1 MGLSIGISVQRDTMA
16 DELELHVNYPLVYT
30 NAILTKRGGQWK
42 IVERSNR
49 NNSAS
54 TPRLDQ
60 AFNSAMASLADQI
73 KGMRFTP
80 VKNSKNSP
88 VNGCTITI
96 CKTEV
101 SDDYGIMATITHELM
116 EAYNPSDTTVAMI
129 GKDITDRAKR
139 LRQRIQGSFA
149 PAAAS
154 A

>member
-16 DELELHVNYPLVYT
+16 DELELRVNYPLVYA
-30 NAILTKRGGQWK
+30 NAILTKRDDQWK
-42 IVERSNR
+42 IVECSNR

-73 KGMRFTP
+73 KGMSFTP
-80 VKNSKNSP
+80 VKGENGTINS
-88 VNGCTITI
+88 CMITI

-101 SDDYGIMATITHELM
+101 GDDYDIMATITHELM

-129 GKDITDRAKR
+129 GKAVTARAER
-139 LRQRIQGSFA
+139 LKQRIQGSFA

>member
-16 DELELHVNYPLVYT
+16 DELKLHVNYPLVYT
-30 NAILTKRGGQWK
+30 NAILTKRGDQWK
-42 IVERSNR
+42 IVERGNR

-60 AFNSAMASLADQI
+60 AFNNAMASLADQI
-73 KGMRFTP
+73 KGMSFTP
-80 VKNSKNSP
+80 VKGENGTINS
-88 VNGCTITI
+88 CTITV

-101 SDDYGIMATITHELM
+101 SDDYDIMAAIMHELM

-129 GKDITDRAKR
+129 GKAVTDRAKR
-139 LRQRIQGSFA
+139 LYQRIQDSFA
-149 PAAAS
+149 PVAAS

>member
-16 DELELHVNYPLVYT
+16 DELKLRVNYPLVCT

-42 IVERSNR
+42 IVKCSNH

-60 AFNSAMASLADQI
+60 AFNSAMASLAGQI
-73 KGMRFTP
+73 KGMSFTP
-80 VKNSKNSP
+80 VKGENGTI
-88 VNGCTITI
+88 NGCMITI
-96 CKTEV
+96 YKTEV
-101 SDDYGIMATITHELM
+101 GDDYDIMATITHELM
-116 EAYNPSDTTVAMI
+116 EAYNHSNTTVAMI
-129 GKDITDRAKR
+129 GKDITARAKR

>member
-16 DELELHVNYPLVYT
+16 DELKLHVNYPLACT
-30 NAILTKRGGQWK
+30 NAILTKRGDQWK
-42 IVERSNR
+42 IVERGNR

-73 KGMRFTP
+73 KGMSFTP
-80 VKNSKNSP
+80 VKGENGTINS
-88 VNGCTITI
+88 CMIAI

-101 SDDYGIMATITHELM
+101 SDDYDIMETIMHELM

-129 GKDITDRAKR
+129 GKAVTDRAKR
-139 LRQRIQGSFA
+139 LYQRIQDSFA

>member
-16 DELELHVNYPLVYT
+16 DELELRVNYPLVYT
-30 NAILTKRGGQWK
+30 NAILTKRDNQWK
-42 IVERSNR
+42 IVECSNR

-73 KGMRFTP
+73 KGMSFTP
-80 VKNSKNSP
+80 VEGENGTINSCM
-88 VNGCTITI
+88 VTI

-101 SDDYGIMATITHELM
+101 SDDYDIMATITHELM

-129 GKDITDRAKR
+129 GKAVTARAER
-139 LRQRIQGSFA
+139 MRRRIQGSFA

>member
-30 NAILTKRGGQWK
+30 NAILTKRGDQWR
-42 IVERSNR
+42 IVERGNR

-60 AFNSAMASLADQI
+60 AFNDAMTCLADQV
-73 KGMRFTP
+73 KAMSFVP
-80 VKNSKNSP
+80 VEGENGTINSCM
-88 VNGCTITI
+88 VTI

-101 SDDYGIMATITHELM
+101 SDDYDIMAAITHELM

-129 GKDITDRAKR
+129 GKAVTDRAMR
-139 LRQRIQGSFA
+139 LYQRIQSSFVPEA
-149 PAAAS
+149 VS

>member
-16 DELELHVNYPLVYT
+16 DELELRVNYPLVYT
-30 NAILTKRGGQWK
+30 NAILTKRDDQWK
-42 IVERSNR
+42 IVECSNR

-60 AFNSAMASLADQI
+60 AFDSAMASLADQI
-73 KGMRFTP
+73 KGMSFTP
-80 VKNSKNSP
+80 VKGENGTINSCM
-88 VNGCTITI
+88 VTI

-101 SDDYGIMATITHELM
+101 SDDYDIMATITHELM

-129 GKDITDRAKR
+129 GKAVTARAER
-139 LRQRIQGSFA
+139 LRRRIQGSFA

>member
-30 NAILTKRGGQWK
+30 NAILTKRGDQWR
-42 IVERSNR
+42 IVERGNP

-60 AFNSAMASLADQI
+60 AFNNAMTYLADQV
-73 KGMRFTP
+73 KAMSFVP
-80 VKNSKNSP
+80 VKSMENGP
-88 VNGCTITI
+88 INGCTITI
-96 CKTEV
+96 YKTVV
-101 SDDYGIMATITHELM
+101 SDDYDIMAAITHELM

-129 GKDITDRAKR
+129 GKAVTDRAMR
-139 LRQRIQGSFA
+139 LYQRIQSSFVPEA
-149 PAAAS
+149 VS

>member
-16 DELELHVNYPLVYT
+16 DELELRVNYPLVCT
-30 NAILTKRGGQWK
+30 NAILTKRDDRWK
-42 IVERSNR
+42 IAECSNR

-73 KGMRFTP
+73 KGMSFTP
-80 VKNSKNSP
+80 VKGKNGTI
-88 VNGCTITI
+88 NGCIITI
-96 CKTEV
+96 YKTDV
-101 SDDYGIMATITHELM
+101 SDDYDIMATITHELM
-116 EAYNPSDTTVAMI
+116 EAYNHSNTTVVMI
-129 GKDITDRAKR
+129 GKAVTARAKR
-139 LRQRIQGSFA
+139 LCQRIQGSFA